1 MTTRDIADTVR
12 VATIG
17 DVDAAL
23 AKVSV
28 DDRQIPVRVQFATDL
43 REDLTR
49 IGALKVVG
57 ASGQAVPLNAV
68 ASIEI
73 AEGPNSIERLN
84 RQRKATIG
92 ANLPTGVALG
102 TATER
107 FKEIVAGL
115 SCRPPCASSNRATPR
130 SRRS

>member
-1 MTTRDIADTVR
+1 MTPRLAEAARLGVTTRDIADTVR

-49 IGALKVVG
+49 IGALKVVEPP
-57 ASGQAVPLNAV
+57 A
-68 ASIEI
+68 
-73 AEGPNSIERLN
+73 R
-84 RQRKATIG
+84 R
-92 ANLPTGVALG
+92 
-102 TATER
+102 
-107 FKEIVAGL
+107 
-115 SCRPPCASSNRATPR
+115 CR
-130 SRRS
+130 